1 MSAPAVLC
9 VDDEPRILSA
19 LRRSLRR
26 EGYELLFA
34 DSPAAA
40 LEVLEDRRVDV
51 LLTDHK
57 MRGATGIDLIREVA
71 SRFPATSRILIT
83 GWTGELDAA
92 ELARLEVRAVI
103 NKPWDDGDL
112 KSHIRSCLPAGALG
126 G

>member
-1 MSAPAVLC
+1 MSAPVVLC

-40 LEVLEDRRVDV
+40 LEVFADRRVDV

-71 SRFPATSRILIT
+71 ARFPATSRILIT

-103 NKPWDDGDL
+103 TKPWDDGDL
-112 KSHIRSCLPAGALG
+112 KSHIRGCLPAGGLG